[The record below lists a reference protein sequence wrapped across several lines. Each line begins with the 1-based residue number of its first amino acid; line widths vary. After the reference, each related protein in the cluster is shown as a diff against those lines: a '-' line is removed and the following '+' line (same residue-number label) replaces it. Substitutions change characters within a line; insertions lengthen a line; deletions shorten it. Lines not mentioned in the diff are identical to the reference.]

1 VNAATEE
8 QFERGKALLDAG
20 RFARA
25 AAEFRELQKSMTV
38 AAIVHPGPEQQATD
52 YFAKGFEAI
61 RRGVFEEAEA
71 QVKAGLNLDPR
82 SPAGYD
88 LLGIIYDGEGRF
100 QQAAQAYRKALE
112 LNPKFVRARDDL
124 GMSLYRGGQVL
135 AAQREFAR
143 ALALEPKNFTAN
155 YNLGLIAQKSKRYK
169 ESQKYLETARG
180 QAPSDPQ
187 VSLALATAYFGTG
200 ETERALS
207 VARRGISFDPDNPR
221 IRFSWGALFLEWKEY
236 AEAAEQLERARALEP
251 QDFEVLYDLG
261 QAYIHLREYAEA
273 EDTFLHCVSV
283 QTESV
288 DALYQLAVVYTRS
301 NHADEAIQMLVRAR
315 QLAPKRPDVL
325 LLLARDSIQEGFV
338 EDAAGVLEECVEID
352 PDKIEPHLLLGEVFS
367 RNKEFPKALA
377 EYETVVRLEPT
388 NPEYHV
394 LVGRTLK
401 YLGRDAQAEQPLR
414 RALQLGPKNAHAAFY
429 LGLIDAD
436 QGNLRA
442 AQSWL
447 EQSIQNDSTYMAAY
461 YELGVVSMKRQNY
474 VLARRY
480 LDRARTLSPNFAPV
494 YYRLATAYRRLGQP
508 ARADEALALFKKYDQ
523 ESRATAPRGILE
535 FVQETQNLPE
545 KVRLERYR
553 AALLKAEERKPDDIN
568 LLFMLARIELGLGEK
583 EQAFQTLGRI
593 NALQDSVAV
602 HLRAAALLTSYNTFA
617 EAIEQLESALEKHPD
632 ADEARFALASLYE
645 QMHRTAEAGKVLRAM
660 GPRSRGAAYE
670 DLLGRVHGREGN
682 SAAAVRELERA
693 VSLEPG
699 RDQYVTDLTLELALA
714 GRTAEAGRVLEKAR
728 RDWPS
733 SSKILFAVGLWQQ
746 LAGHLEKA
754 EVAFRQAADLS
765 WRWEAPSLALGN
777 LYSKSQAPGRAVE
790 TLSQAVTLFPSSP
803 WPHWFKAL
811 ALTNATPRREEQAL
825 SELELSQELAPNQP
839 EIYPALLVL
848 ALRRNDC
855 SGAARIW
862 MAMTPFGLAR
872 ELDPSQWCESQ
883 SDSTSRRTAPPD
895 NLFDQYSETRLL
907 AEMASDNSDSP
918 LSGR

>member
-1 VNAATEE
+1 MSRLT
-8 QFERGKALLDAG
+8 GYGALAFWLA
-20 RFARA
+20 
-25 AAEFRELQKSMTV
+25 TV
-38 AAIVHPGPEQQATD
+38 AAIAHPGSAQQATN
-52 YFAKGFEAI
+52 YFDKGFEAI
-61 RRGVFEEAEA
+61 RRGAFEEAEA
-71 QVKAGLNLDPR
+71 QVRAGLNLDPR

-88 LLGIIYDGEGRF
+88 LLGIAYDGQGRF
-100 QQAAQAYRKALE
+100 QQAEQAYRKALE

-124 GMSLYRGGQVL
+124 GMSLYRGGNVP
-135 AAQREFAR
+135 AAQQQFAR
-143 ALALEPKNFTAN
+143 ALALDPKNFTAN

-187 VSLALATAYFGTG
+187 VLLALATAYLGTG

-221 IRFSWGALFLEWKEY
+221 IRSSWGALFLEWKQF
-236 AEAAEQLERARALEP
+236 AEAAEQLEHARALEP
-251 QDFEVLYDLG
+251 QDFEVIYDLG
-261 QAYIHLREYAEA
+261 QAYIHLGKYAEA
-273 EDTFLHCVSV
+273 EDAFLHCVSV
-283 QTESV
+283 QGDSV

-325 LLLARDSIQEGFV
+325 LLLARESIQEGFV
-338 EDAAGVLEECVEID
+338 EDAAEVLEECVKID

-388 NPEYHV
+388 NPEYHM

-401 YLGRDAQAEQPLR
+401 YLGRDAQAEQSLR

-429 LGLIDAD
+429 LGLIAAD

-447 EQSIQNDSTYMAAY
+447 ERSIQNDSTYMASY

-474 VLARRY
+474 VMARKY

-494 YYRLATAYRRLGQP
+494 YYRLAAAYRRLGEP

-545 KVRLERYR
+545 KDRLERYR

-568 LLFMLARIELGLGEK
+568 LLFMLARIALGLGEK
-583 EQAFQTLGRI
+583 EQAFQTLGKI
-593 NALQDSVAV
+593 SALQTDSVPV
-602 HLRAAALLTSYNTFA
+602 HLRAAALLTSYNFFA
-617 EAIEQLESALEKHPD
+617 EAIGQLESALEKRPD
-632 ADEARFALASLYE
+632 ADEARFALASLYA
-645 QMHRTAEAGKVLRAM
+645 QMHRTAEAGKVLSAM
-660 GPRSRGAAYE
+660 GPKSRGAAYE
-670 DLLGRVHGREGN
+670 DLLGRVLGREGN
-682 SAAAVRELERA
+682 SAAAVRELEGA
-693 VSLEPG
+693 VTLEPG
-699 RDQYVTDLTLELALA
+699 SDQYVTDLALELALA

-733 SSKILFAVGLWQQ
+733 SSKVLFALGLWQQ
-746 LAGHLEKA
+746 LASHLEKA

-790 TLSQAVTLFPSSP
+790 ALDQAVALFPSSP

-811 ALTNATPRREEQAL
+811 ALTNAAPRLEEQAL

-839 EIYPALLVL
+839 GIYPALLVS

-855 SGAARIW
+855 GGAARIW
-862 MAMTPFGLAR
+862 TTMTPFGLAK
-872 ELDPSQWCESQ
+872 ELDPSQWCDPQ
-883 SDSTSRRTAPPD
+883 SDSTSRRTSLPD
-895 NLFDQYSETRLL
+895 SLFDQYSETRLL
-907 AEMASDNSDSP
+907 VEMASDNSDSP
-918 LSGR
+918 PPGR